1 MALISGFRATTCFYS
16 IKARFVILI
25 AAAVTIVYGVIAYN
39 QIQETSARL
48 SERLEQQ
55 SNLLAA
61 AHADALADDVW
72 NLNEAA
78 ITRQLNLLVAGPD
91 ILSAEVRE
99 VSGLLSVSSSTAHV
113 AKAGD
118 GLVITQPIK
127 QANGEIIGEVE
138 IVVSDDRIRA
148 ENDYLIRWQTQEFL
162 IVAFVVVLV
171 VMVTV
176 SNLVHPITRMTETMT
191 KLAEG
196 DLDVPIPAVKRHDE
210 IGEMARALEVFKA
223 NAEQVKI
230 SLEKERELNGLQ
242 RQFVSMV
249 SHEFRTPLAII
260 DAVAQRVERRLEK
273 LSPDDVRQGQ
283 KKVRVAVSRLTDLM
297 ESVLSASRL
306 EEGRIAFEPTVC
318 PLFDLVSEVQ
328 SNYSELH
335 KGHEIILDIDR
346 LPRTITADSKLLR
359 QVVSNLLSNAIKY
372 SPDGKHVW
380 VKGYLDD
387 NDEIVLSFCDEG
399 VGIPKEELDKLFKR
413 FFRAS
418 TSTGI
423 AGSGIGLNM
432 VQHFMSL
439 HGGRIDVES
448 TEGVGSTFTV
458 RMPYSASLEAA
469 A

>member
-1 MALISGFRATTCFYS
+1 
-16 IKARFVILI
+16 
-25 AAAVTIVYGVIAYN
+25 
-39 QIQETSARL
+39 
-48 SERLEQQ
+48 
-55 SNLLAA
+55 
-61 AHADALADDVW
+61 
-72 NLNEAA
+72 
-78 ITRQLNLLVAGPD
+78 
-91 ILSAEVRE
+91 
-99 VSGLLSVSSSTAHV
+99 
-113 AKAGD
+113 
-118 GLVITQPIK
+118 
-127 QANGEIIGEVE
+127 
-138 IVVSDDRIRA
+138 
-148 ENDYLIRWQTQEFL
+148 
-162 IVAFVVVLV
+162 
-171 VMVTV
+171 
-176 SNLVHPITRMTETMT
+176 MT